1 MNKAIKTILI
11 ICSLVL
17 LSIFLSVAAIY
28 YFIVPN
34 NPLDLSSLQRFVL
47 TNDYAQNYLFWVGA
61 VLAILMVIVILV
73 IIFYPKRVTTFTLN
87 ENRGKLTLDKRA
99 IEGYVRSSIKEEN
112 FMNNPKVR
120 VTATKNK
127 IDVDVRG
134 RLKKTSDLVG
144 RTDRW
149 TKNVESDLR
158 NLIGTSEKI
167 SIKVKFKDLEPKP
180 TTNTRTPAEPRVE

>member
-1 MNKAIKTILI
+1 M
-11 ICSLVL
+11 
-17 LSIFLSVAAIY
+17 
-28 YFIVPN
+28 
-34 NPLDLSSLQRFVL
+34 
-47 TNDYAQNYLFWVGA
+47 
-61 VLAILMVIVILV
+61 
-73 IIFYPKRVTTFTLN
+73 
-87 ENRGKLTLDKRA
+87 DKRA

-112 FMNNPKVR
+112 FMDNPKVK